1 MFLVPLP
8 GSWRFLI
15 LEFTWAFETSF
26 LFLKKNLKKNCLVF
40 TSPNMSMNYFG
51 DIMIDYMFFLA
62 HCYYCLDKWELL
74 DIVYESV
81 NRETR
86 ALLEQ

>member
-1 MFLVPLP
+1 
-8 GSWRFLI
+8 
-15 LEFTWAFETSF
+15 
-26 LFLKKNLKKNCLVF
+26 
-40 TSPNMSMNYFG
+40 MSMNYFG